1 MNDHHQGMSRK
12 NDTPSHTDRPVS
24 QNSTNPARQ
33 NDSGSL
39 PSTTEE
45 ISSFLAKVDAAPAS
59 SEGAGRGRLIF
70 AMDATM
76 SRQPSWDRAQHIQAD
91 MFHETAKLG
100 GLDVQLVYFRG
111 FHECRA
117 SGWVAQPQKLA
128 RLMNKVECR
137 GGYTQIN
144 RVLKHSRAEHRR
156 HKVGALVY
164 VGDCMEESVD
174 ELCAQAGELGLCGLP
189 VFVFH
194 EGGDR
199 QAALGFEEIARL
211 SGGVCCAFD
220 SNAPDKLRSLLASI
234 AVYASG
240 GLPALKARG
249 KAGNADARMLLEK
262 LGRS

>member
-1 MNDHHQGMSRK
+1 MSRK
-12 NDTPSHTDRPVS
+12 KDSPSHTSSPVS
-24 QNSTNPARQ
+24 HKPAGPARR
-33 NDSGSL
+33 NDAGL
-39 PSTTEE
+39 PPSTTEE
-45 ISSFLAKVDAAPAS
+45 ISTFLARVDAAPARS
-59 SEGAGRGRLIF
+59 AGAGRGRLIF

-76 SRQPSWDRAQHIQAD
+76 SRQPSWDRARHIQAD
-91 MFHETAKLG
+91 MFHETARLG

-111 FHECRA
+111 SGECRA
-117 SGWVAQPQKLA
+117 SGWVTEPQKLA

-144 RVLKHSRAEHRR
+144 RVLKHARAEHKR

-164 VGDCMEESVD
+164 VGDCMEEPVD
-174 ELCAQAGELGLCGLP
+174 ELCAQAGELGLHGLP

-211 SGGVCCAFD
+211 SGGACCPFD
-220 SNAPDKLRSLLASI
+220 AGAPDQLRNLLASI

-249 KAGNADARMLLEK
+249 VSGDADARMLLEK
-262 LGRS
+262 LGRP